1 MTREEF
7 DNVVT
12 QTTQNCLNTLTVKG
26 KEYQRNNNPLHNFDR
41 GVEVSGFTS
50 TREEIIWGMA
60 LKHFISV
67 QDIKDDL
74 ANHILPTKE
83 LIDEK
88 YGDLINYL
96 LIEKASIVDKINE
109 SDNLNFRN

>member
-1 MTREEF
+1 MTRENF
-7 DNVVT
+7 DAVVHST
-12 QTTQNCLNTLTVKG
+12 VENCLKTLVVKG

-50 TREEIIWGMA
+50 TREQVIWGMA

-67 QDIKDDL
+67 QDIKEDL
-74 ANHILPTKE
+74 SKNILHSKE

-96 LIEKASIVDKINE
+96 LIEKASIIDKIE
-109 SDNLNFRN
+109 SSNTSNN